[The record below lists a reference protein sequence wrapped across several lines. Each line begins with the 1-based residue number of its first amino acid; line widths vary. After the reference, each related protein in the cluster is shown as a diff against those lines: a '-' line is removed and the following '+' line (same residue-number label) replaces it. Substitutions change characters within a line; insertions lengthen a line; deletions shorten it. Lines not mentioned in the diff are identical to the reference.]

1 MCTTERRQ
9 RGFTLIELIIFIVI
23 VGIGVTGILSVYT
36 NTIRNSADPM
46 VRKQAMAIAESLME
60 EITAKEYANPTGG
73 YTGGTR
79 SLWDD
84 VDDYSGYTSATV
96 VDLQGSTVAGLT
108 GYRIAPAVSV
118 ATTTLGAA
126 TVKKI
131 IVNVTDTQNN
141 VVTLTGYRGNY

>member
-73 YTGGTR
+73 YTGVTR

-84 VDDYSGYTSATV
+84 VDDYNGYTSATV

>member
-1 MCTTERRQ
+1 
-9 RGFTLIELIIFIVI
+9 
-23 VGIGVTGILSVYT
+23 
-36 NTIRNSADPM
+36 M

-73 YTGGTR
+73 YTGVTR

-84 VDDYSGYTSATV
+84 VDDYNGYTSATV

>member
-9 RGFTLIELIIFIVI
+9 KGFTLIELIIFIVI

-73 YTGGTR
+73 YTGVTR

-84 VDDYSGYTSATV
+84 VDDYNGYTSATV